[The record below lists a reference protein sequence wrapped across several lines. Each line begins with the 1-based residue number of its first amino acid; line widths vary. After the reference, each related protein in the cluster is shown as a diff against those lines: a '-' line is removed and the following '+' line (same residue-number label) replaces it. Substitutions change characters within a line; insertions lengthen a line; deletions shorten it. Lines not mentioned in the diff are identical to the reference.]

1 MSPSITIKLYQYIS
15 RFSSIIHEVLGFY
28 YWAQPCS
35 LRYPEYSHFHSVMSP
50 CKAAPMMTRKA
61 VIPERIHGLM
71 ALWALAVLRI
81 ERDPEPVFQE
91 GDKFLASD
99 VETHSSHGDAV

>member
-1 MSPSITIKLYQYIS
+1 
-15 RFSSIIHEVLGFY
+15 
-28 YWAQPCS
+28 
-35 LRYPEYSHFHSVMSP
+35 
-50 CKAAPMMTRKA
+50 MMTRKA

-91 GDKFLASD
+91 GDKLLAPD
-99 VETHSSHGDAV
+99 VETQSPHGDAVEKLTAFLLTQCSQPGLLTG